1 MTVSKLKVQ
10 KAILESQAKLKDEGN
25 EVKIISQGRRGSIRN
40 TDPDDRMRDDC
51 DHNFI
56 IGGERTMQR
65 SGN

>member
-10 KAILESQAKLKDEGN
+10 KAILESQAKLKDESN

>member
-25 EVKIISQGRRGSIRN
+25 EVKFVGQGRRGSIRN

-56 IGGERTMQR
+56 IGGERTM
-65 SGN
+65 